1 MQGAR
6 TRAYSAE
13 CAAAGLPQPDERAT
27 DLLWKILDGGVL
39 GASRHVA
46 LAMALVVHQ
55 ARLHLHPDNAAR
67 LARFTADFIARTR
80 GAEAPIVANALAW
93 HLAGLDA
100 VPETDFAER
109 LAERAAAWDEEANE
123 RRERLVA
130 ASVAR
135 LAAARRILA
144 FDYSSTVAAILLARA
159 AVAPPI
165 TVVVPESRAIDGG
178 RAYVE
183 ELAAA
188 GIGVQ
193 MVIDAAI
200 DWALDGVDAV
210 LLGAESTLADG
221 AIVNTIGSTMTAKL
235 AQARGIPVFGC
246 ADLFKLD
253 RRSYRGVRR
262 VPEPRSFAAV
272 LSKTQPPPETGPYAT
287 SVPELE
293 IVPAAL
299 LTALLTEHG
308 PVPPA
313 AIWQLGRSIFAEDG
327 P

>member
-1 MQGAR
+1 MMQGAR
-6 TRAYSAE
+6 TRAYTAE
-13 CAAAGLPQPDERAT
+13 VAAAGLPEPDAT
-27 DLLWKILDGGVL
+27 AADLLWKVLDGGVL

-46 LAMALVVHQ
+46 LAMELVVHQ
-55 ARLHLHPDNAAR
+55 ARLHPADAR
-67 LARFTADFIARTR
+67 RLVGFSTDFIARTR

-100 VPETDFAER
+100 VPKAEFAGR
-109 LAERAAAWDEEANE
+109 LAERAAAWEVEAAE

-130 ASVAR
+130 AAIAR
-135 LAAARRILA
+135 LADASRILA

-159 AVAPPI
+159 AVTPPI

-183 ELAAA
+183 ELTAAS
-188 GIGVQ
+188 ISVQ

-235 AQARGIPVFGC
+235 AAARGIPVFAC

-262 VPEPRSFAAV
+262 IPEPRSFAAL
-272 LSKTQPPPETGPYAT
+272 LSRTQPPPETGPYAT
-287 SVPELE
+287 AVSELE

-299 LTALLTEHG
+299 LTAQLTEHG

-313 AIWQLGRSIFAEDG
+313 AIWQLGRTVFGEDRS
-327 P
+327 

>member
-13 CAAAGLPQPDERAT
+13 CAAAGLPQPDERAA

-55 ARLHLHPDNAAR
+55 ARLHPGDSPS
-67 LARFTADFIARTR
+67 LARFTADFISRTR

-100 VPETDFAER
+100 VPEAELAEH
-109 LAERAAAWDEEANE
+109 LAERAAAWDREANE

-130 ASVAR
+130 AAVAR
-135 LAAARRILA
+135 LAAASRILA
-144 FDYSSTVAAILLARA
+144 FDYSSTVAAILLVRA
-159 AVAPPI
+159 ALAPPI

-188 GIGVQ
+188 GIDVQ

-210 LLGAESTLADG
+210 LLGAESTFADG
-221 AIVNTIGSTMTAKL
+221 AIVNTIGSKMTAEL
-235 AQARGIPVFGC
+235 ARARAIPVFGC

-262 VPEPRSFAAV
+262 VPQPRSFAV
-272 LSKTQPPPETGPYAT
+272 LLSPTQPPPETGPYAT
-287 SVPELE
+287 AVPELE
-293 IVPAAL
+293 IVPAPL

-313 AIWQLGRSIFAEDG
+313 AIWQLGRTVFAEDR

>member
-6 TRAYSAE
+6 TGVYRVE
-13 CAAAGLPQPDERAT
+13 CVAAGLPEPDAT
-27 DLLWKILDGGVL
+27 AADLLWKILDGGVL

-46 LAMALVVHQ
+46 LAMTLIVHL
-55 ARLHLHPDNAAR
+55 ARLQPAEAR
-67 LARFTADFIARTR
+67 RLVGFTADYIARTR

-93 HLAGLDA
+93 HLAGLEA
-100 VPETDFAER
+100 VPEVELADR
-109 LAERAAAWDEEANE
+109 LAEQAAAWDAEAAE
-123 RRERLVA
+123 RRARLVA
-130 ASVAR
+130 AAVAG
-135 LAAARRILA
+135 LAAARRLLA

-159 AVAPPI
+159 AIAPPL

-183 ELAAA
+183 ELEAA
-188 GIGVQ
+188 GVDVE

-200 DWALDGVDAV
+200 DWALAGVDAV

-221 AIVNTIGSTMTAKL
+221 SLVNTIGSTMTAKL
-235 AQARGIPVFGC
+235 AHARGIPVFGC

-253 RRSYRGVRR
+253 RQSYRGVRR
-262 VPEPRSFAAV
+262 LPEPRSFAA
-272 LSKTQPPPETGPYAT
+272 LLAQTQPPPETGPYAT
-287 SVPELE
+287 LVPELE

-299 LTALLTEHG
+299 LTAQLTEYG

-313 AIWQLGRSIFAEDG
+313 AIWQLGRTVFGEVPG
-327 P
+327 